1 MKKLMYDEIYNVS
14 KNIYDHL
21 TVEYKA
27 SVIRSF
33 LQYKVSNS
41 YYSEEYIAKKILP
54 KGEEDT
60 CEIFGFT
67 EENYK
72 EKIIE
77 LMKLKARELGQI
89 EKKYRYFKSIAEFVT
104 VEDIEKCTAIKT
116 DEYGEKYI
124 LIGYLKNGEYDN
136 SAYGYCLSPRDEIR
150 GRVLKI
156 HLPKPYKEMEAKEVK
171 TTYVSDTAILRC
183 PKAMGKLKLKV
194 TSHEN
199 WYIDELAKATVN
211 DYKGNEN
218 IIGEEAICSV
228 THQKCSPSTSK
239 WEKVTD
245 NDYVGEY
252 LSLTSKS
259 RCKCSVGNCYIEII
273 DSKSK
278 DYLE

>member
-1 MKKLMYDEIYNVS
+1 MSKKLYNC
-14 KNIYDHL
+14 L
-21 TVEYKA
+21 TLEYKI

-33 LQYKVSNS
+33 LQNKILNDN
-41 YYSEEYIAKKILP
+41 YSENYIAYKKLP
-54 KGEEDT
+54 TGEED
-60 CEIFGFT
+60 CAEIFGIT

-72 EKIIE
+72 NKIKE
-77 LMKLKARELGQI
+77 LL
-89 EKKYRYFKSIAEFVT
+89 KKYKKNKNMNKEYAFFDVIAEFVT
-104 VEDIEKCTAIKT
+104 VEDIEKCTAIKM

-124 LIGYLKNGEYDN
+124 LVGCLKNGEYDN
-136 SAYGYCLSPRDEIR
+136 SAYGYCLSSDDKIR
-150 GRVLKI
+150 GRILKI

-218 IIGEEAICSV
+218 IIGEEATCSI
-228 THQKCSPSTSK
+228 THQKCSPNTSK
-239 WEKVTD
+239 WEQVTD
-245 NDYVGEY
+245 NDHVGEY